1 MYMGLTL
8 IDRPNRAGETISRT
22 FFISQ
27 LVAIGLVGLTAAV
40 ADLSAND
47 TLRGLMLI
55 AGIAA
60 MVGVVWGFRLPTRFA
75 NMLPP
80 GALSFGSI
88 LFSVFA
94 VVLSYQDASGFGDL
108 PADLLARP
116 SVQIFRLGGTVA
128 FGAFTLALIAN
139 LIAAAVAP
147 RTHRQ
152 PGA

>member
-1 MYMGLTL
+1 M
-8 IDRPNRAGETISRT
+8 DRPNRAGETISRT
-22 FFISQ
+22 FFTSQ
-27 LVAIGLVGLTAAV
+27 LVAISLVGLTAAL
-40 ADLSAND
+40 ADLSASD
-47 TLRGLMLI
+47 TLRGLLLI

-75 NMLPP
+75 NMQPP

-116 SVQIFRLGGTVA
+116 SVQILRLGGTLA
-128 FGAFTLALIAN
+128 FGAFALALLAN
-139 LIAAAVAP
+139 LIAAAVAL
-147 RTHRQ
+147 RSSRQ

>member
-1 MYMGLTL
+1 M
-8 IDRPNRAGETISRT
+8 DRPSRAGETISRT

-47 TLRGLMLI
+47 TLLGLLLI

-60 MVGVVWGFRLPTRFA
+60 MVWVVWGLRLPAKFA
-75 NMLPP
+75 TKFSP
-80 GALSFGSI
+80 GVLSFGAI

-94 VVLSYQDASGFGDL
+94 AVLSYQDAAGFGDL

-116 SVQIFRLGGTVA
+116 TVQILRLGGTLA
-128 FGAFTLALIAN
+128 FGAFALALLAN
-139 LIAAAVAP
+139 LIATAVALRSP
-147 RTHRQ
+147 KQ